1 MAKRIGARPSAARHG
16 DAADIP
22 GAGDLIWVSFSPQA
36 GREQAGRRPG
46 LVLSP
51 LSYNATVGLCLV
63 CPVTHQ
69 AKGYAF
75 EVELPAGLPVAGV
88 VLADH
93 IKSADWRQR
102 GGSFIARVSAEVLEE
117 VRSKLKPL
125 LGIS

>member
-1 MAKRIGARPSAARHG
+1 MAKRIGARPSDANRG
-16 DAADIP
+16 DAAHLPD
-22 GAGDLIWVSFSPQA
+22 AGELIWLSFSPQV

-51 LSYNATVGLCLV
+51 RSYNAKVGLCLV

-75 EVELPAGLPVAGV
+75 EVALPDGLPIQGV

-93 IKSADWRQR
+93 AKSADWQGR
-102 GGSFIARVSAEVLEE
+102 GSEFITTVPAEVLDE
-117 VRSKLKPL
+117 VRAKLKPL
-125 LGIS
+125 LGM